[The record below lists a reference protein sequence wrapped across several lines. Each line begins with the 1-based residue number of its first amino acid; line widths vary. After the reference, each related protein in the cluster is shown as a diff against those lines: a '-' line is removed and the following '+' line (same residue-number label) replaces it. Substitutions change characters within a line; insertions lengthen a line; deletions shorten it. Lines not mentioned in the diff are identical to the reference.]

1 MFMGKV
7 YASADWHG
15 AGKLGAKVL
24 DSLKTDDTLYFLGD
38 AIDRGED
45 GIYLLDRLLK
55 DPRVIFI
62 KGNHEQLME
71 FAVPKLLADD
81 WSNYYEDA
89 IHDWFANGGNKTW
102 ANIENFDPIKI
113 RHYIKE
119 IKKMPLKKT
128 YHSPLGHD
136 VILEHAG
143 YTPFVPPHRTHD
155 PLWDRAHFMD
165 IWTYEDPIMNKCIEN
180 TYLVHGHTP
189 VQYLKFYYGYNGQ
202 KPFTKEEMI
211 KKQKFKSG
219 YGDFNVWEPHVI
231 RYCDGHK
238 FDIDLCTIASN
249 KIVLLDLDTFERTYF
264 CEE

>member
-1 MFMGKV
+1 MGKV

-15 AGKLGAKVL
+15 VKEIGLKVL
-24 DSLKTDDTLYFLGD
+24 DSLKSDDTLYFLGD
-38 AIDRGED
+38 VIDRGNG
-45 GIYLLDRLLK
+45 GIYLLDCLLK

-62 KGNHEQLME
+62 KGNHEKMME
-71 FAVPKLLADD
+71 KAVPKLLEDD
-81 WSNYYEDA
+81 WSNYNSNS
-89 IHDWFANGGNKTW
+89 IHDWFSNGGNVTW
-102 ANIENFDPIKI
+102 EVLGLLNPIKI
-113 RHYIKE
+113 RHYINE

-143 YTPFVPPHRTHD
+143 YTPFNPPHRHHE
-155 PLWDRAHFMD
+155 PLWDREHFMD
-165 IWTYEDPIMNKCIEN
+165 IWTYEDPIIHKCIKN

-189 VQYLKFYYGYNGQ
+189 VQYLKFFYGYDGQ

-211 KKQKFKSG
+211 KKQKFQSG

-231 RYCDGHK
+231 RYCSGHK
-238 FDIDLCTIASN
+238 FDIDLGTIASN